1 MDNNSLEEK
10 SLSEESFV
18 EKLPETEITENEA
31 ASLEADL
38 ETPQPETPEQK
49 PRKKRGGRW
58 VWLGIMIFVLLI
70 VAGVFLGYRNGVQR
84 RLANEKA
91 LLMEQIALQ
100 LELTYKDMDAG
111 RYENAKVRLD
121 YIIEKYPEFP
131 GIADLMAQVMGK
143 LNEPNPTPTQVVIAT
158 VEPGVTV
165 TPDLR
170 GAEEKYA
177 QLTQHIANQEWDLA
191 IQTVQSL
198 KESNFDYRTIE
209 VDGLYFIALRNRGI
223 QRIWAGE
230 LEQGMY
236 DLSVA
241 AELGALDSQ
250 AAGAESWATTYL
262 TGASYW
268 DVNWP
273 GAVEIFGQLY
283 AQMPYFSD
291 STGMTVAE
299 RYRVALYRLG
309 DMFAAQGDYCTASSY
324 YRQSLAVGVN
334 LDIQVT
340 ATAYAEACSNPVTTP
355 EPPADVTPTPPDIT
369 PTPPDI
375 TPTPPEATE
384 NPQPTEEPTVTP

>member
-1 MDNNSLEEK
+1 MSDNEFEEEK
-10 SLSEESFV
+10 LSEANIAEEQQKNDLTEDESFEAETKLESPPV
-18 EKLPETEITENEA
+18 EPKVKE
-31 ASLEADL
+31 
-38 ETPQPETPEQK
+38 
-49 PRKKRGGRW
+49 PRKKRRSKW
-58 VWLGIMIFVLLI
+58 VWLGVLVFVLLI
-70 VAGVFLGYRNGVQR
+70 AAGVFFGYRNGVQR
-84 RLANEKA
+84 RIANEKS

-111 RYENAKVRLD
+111 RYINAKARLD
-121 YIIEKYPEFP
+121 YIIDKYPEFP
-131 GIADLMAQVMGK
+131 GIADLMAQVIGK
-143 LNEPNPTPTQVVIAT
+143 MSEPTATATPAVI
-158 VEPGVTV
+158 VSIEPGVTA

-170 GAEEKYA
+170 GEEEKFA
-177 QLTQHIANQEWDLA
+177 QLNQYIANQEWDLA
-191 IQTVQSL
+191 VQTVQSL
-198 KESNFDYRTIE
+198 KESNYDYRTIE

-236 DLSVA
+236 DLTVA

-262 TGASYW
+262 TAASYW

-283 AQMPYFSD
+283 AQLPYFSD

-309 DMFAAQGDYCTASSY
+309 DIFAAQGDFCTASSY
-324 YRQSLAVGVN
+324 YRQSLAVGQH

-340 ATAYAEACSNPVTTP
+340 ATAYAEACANPTATP
-355 EPPADVTPTPPDIT
+355 GPPVQELTPTPSE
-369 PTPPDI
+369 PTESP
-375 TPTPPEATE
+375 A
-384 NPQPTEEPTVTP
+384 PTEEPTPTP

>member
-1 MDNNSLEEK
+1 MD
-10 SLSEESFV
+10 
-18 EKLPETEITENEA
+18 
-31 ASLEADL
+31 
-38 ETPQPETPEQK
+38 
-49 PRKKRGGRW
+49 
-58 VWLGIMIFVLLI
+58 
-70 VAGVFLGYRNGVQR
+70 
-84 RLANEKA
+84 
-91 LLMEQIALQ
+91 QIALQ
-100 LELTYKDMDAG
+100 LEWTYKDIDAG
-111 RYENAKVRLD
+111 RYENAKARLD

-131 GIADLMAQVMGK
+131 GIADLMTQVIGK
-143 LNEPNPTPTQVVIAT
+143 LNEPIPTATQIAIAT
-158 VEPGVTV
+158 IEPGVTA

-170 GAEEKYA
+170 GAEEKFT

-191 IQTVQSL
+191 VQTVQSL

-236 DLSVA
+236 DLSIA

-291 STGMTVAE
+291 STGMTTAE
-299 RYRVALYRLG
+299 RYRIALYRLG
-309 DMFAAQGDYCTASSY
+309 DQYAAQGDYCTASSY
-324 YRQSLAVGVN
+324 YSQSLAVGDN

-340 ATAYAEACSNPVTTP
+340 ATAYAEACANPVTTP
-355 EPPADVTPTPPDIT
+355 EPPPDQPTPTPPL
-369 PTPPDI
+369 PTDTLP
-375 TPTPPEATE
+375 
-384 NPQPTEEPTVTP
+384 PTEEPTATP

>member
-1 MDNNSLEEK
+1 MNDNEFDDKE
-10 SLSEESFV
+10 LSEQISAE
-18 EKLPETEITENEA
+18 
-31 ASLEADL
+31 
-38 ETPQPETPEQK
+38 ETPVAEIADNETVDLVSEQENQPAVTTEAK
-49 PRKKRGGRW
+49 PHKKRRSKW
-58 VWLGIMIFVLLI
+58 IWLGVLFFVLFIAL
-70 VAGVFLGYRNGVQR
+70 GVFFGYRNGVQR

-100 LELTYKDMDAG
+100 LEWTYRDMDAG
-111 RYENAKVRLD
+111 RYENAKARLD
-121 YIIEKYPEFP
+121 YIVEKYPEFP
-131 GIADLMAQVMGK
+131 GIADLMAQVIGK
-143 LNEPNPTPTQVVIAT
+143 MNEPTPTATPVVVAT
-158 VEPGVTV
+158 IEPGVTT
-165 TPDLR
+165 TPDFR
-170 GAEEKYA
+170 GADEKFA
-177 QLTQHIANQEWDLA
+177 QLEQHIANQEWDLA
-191 IQTVQSL
+191 VQTVQSL

-250 AAGAESWATTYL
+250 AAGAESWARTYL
-262 TGASYW
+262 TGASFW

-291 STGMTVAE
+291 STGMTTAE
-299 RYRVALYRLG
+299 RYRIALYRLG
-309 DMFAAQGDYCTASSY
+309 DLFAAQGDYCTASSY
-324 YRQSLAVGVN
+324 YSQSLAVGVN

-340 ATAYAEACSNPVTTP
+340 ASALAEACANPVTTP
-355 EPPADVTPTPPDIT
+355 EPPGEET
-369 PTPPDI
+369 

-384 NPQPTEEPTVTP
+384 SPAPTEEPQPTEDPPVTP

>member
-1 MDNNSLEEK
+1 MDDNVIDEEK
-10 SLSEESFV
+10 LSEEPPAEEMPKIEV
-18 EKLPETEITENEA
+18 PEDEPIG
-31 ASLEADL
+31 SEADL
-38 ETPQPETPEQK
+38 ESQQPDHKAGKSHQK
-49 PRKKRGGRW
+49 RDGKW
-58 VWLGIMIFVLLI
+58 VWLGILLFVLLI
-70 VAGVFLGYRNGVQR
+70 AVGIFFGYRNGVQR
-84 RLANEKA
+84 RLENEKA
-91 LLMEQIALQ
+91 LLMDQIALQ
-100 LELTYKDMDAG
+100 LEWTYKDIDAG
-111 RYENAKVRLD
+111 RYENAKARLD

-131 GIADLMAQVMGK
+131 GIADLMTQVIGK
-143 LNEPNPTPTQVVIAT
+143 LNEPIPTATQIAIAT
-158 VEPGVTV
+158 IEPGVTA

-170 GAEEKYA
+170 GAEEKFT

-191 IQTVQSL
+191 VQTVQSL

-236 DLSVA
+236 DLSIA

-291 STGMTVAE
+291 STGMTTAE
-299 RYRVALYRLG
+299 RYRIALYRLG
-309 DMFAAQGDYCTASSY
+309 DQYAAQGDYCTASSY
-324 YRQSLAVGVN
+324 YSQSLAVGDN

-340 ATAYAEACSNPVTTP
+340 ATAYAEACANPVTTP
-355 EPPADVTPTPPDIT
+355 EPPPDQPTPTPPL
-369 PTPPDI
+369 PTDTLPPTD
-375 TPTPPEATE
+375 TLS
-384 NPQPTEEPTVTP
+384 PTEETITTP

>member
-1 MDNNSLEEK
+1 MDNNTLEEK
-10 SLSEESFV
+10 NLFEENEPEALQENQLVETDADNLELAEESQEPMPPTGKKHV
-18 EKLPETEITENEA
+18 
-31 ASLEADL
+31 
-38 ETPQPETPEQK
+38 
-49 PRKKRGGRW
+49 KRGGKWIW
-58 VWLGIMIFVLLI
+58 VGILIFVLLI
-70 VAGVFLGYRNGVQR
+70 ATGVFLGYRNGVQR

-91 LLMEQIALQ
+91 LLMEQISLQ
-100 LELTYKDMDAG
+100 LEWTYKDMDAG
-111 RYENAKVRLD
+111 RYENAKARLE

-131 GIADLMAQVMGK
+131 GVADLMTQVIGK
-143 LNEPNPTPTQVVIAT
+143 LNEPVPTPTQIVITT

-170 GAEEKYA
+170 GAEEKFS
-177 QLTQHIANQEWDLA
+177 QLMQHIANQEWDLA
-191 IQTVQSL
+191 VQTVQSL

-241 AELGALDSQ
+241 EELGALDSQ

-262 TGASYW
+262 TGASFW

-273 GAVEIFGQLY
+273 GAVDIFGQLY

-291 STGMTVAE
+291 STGMTTAE
-299 RYRVALYRLG
+299 RYRIALYRLG
-309 DMFAAQGDYCTASSY
+309 DQYAAQGDFCTASSY
-324 YRQSLAVGVN
+324 YSQSLAVGGN

-340 ATAYAEACSNPVTTP
+340 ASAYAEACANPVTTP
-355 EPPADVTPTPPDIT
+355 EPPQDVTPTPPT
-369 PTPPDI
+369 PTD
-375 TPTPPEATE
+375 
-384 NPQPTEEPTVTP
+384 NPQPTEEPTANP

>member
-1 MDNNSLEEK
+1 MDDNKFDEEM
-10 SLSEESFV
+10 LSEQDTVEEQPITAQAEDESARS
-18 EKLPETEITENEA
+18 ET
-31 ASLEADL
+31 DL
-38 ETPQPETPEQK
+38 ESLQPDSNPDK
-49 PRKKRGGRW
+49 LRKKQKSKW
-58 VWLGIMIFVLLI
+58 VWLGVLVFVLLI
-70 VAGVFLGYRNGVQR
+70 AAGVFFGYRNGVQR
-84 RLANEKA
+84 RIANEKA
-91 LLMEQIALQ
+91 ILMEQIALQ

-121 YIIEKYPEFP
+121 YIIDKYPEFP
-131 GIADLMAQVMGK
+131 GIADLMAQVIGK
-143 LNEPNPTPTQVVIAT
+143 MNEPTATATQMVIAT
-158 VEPGVTV
+158 PEPGVTA
-165 TPDLR
+165 TPDFR
-170 GAEEKYA
+170 GEEEKFA
-177 QLTQHIANQEWDLA
+177 QLMQHIANEQWDLA
-191 IQTVQSL
+191 VQTVQSL
-198 KESNFDYRTIE
+198 KESNYDYRTIE

-236 DLSVA
+236 DLSIA
-241 AELGALDSQ
+241 AELGAMDSQ
-250 AAGAESWATTYL
+250 AAGAESWAITYL

-273 GAVEIFGQLY
+273 GAVDIFGQLY

-340 ATAYAEACSNPVTTP
+340 ATAYAEACSSPTATPGPPVQ
-355 EPPADVTPTPPDIT
+355 EL
-369 PTPPDI
+369 
-375 TPTPPEATE
+375 TPTPPEPTE
-384 NPQPTEEPTVTP
+384 SPAPTEEPTATP

>member
-1 MDNNSLEEK
+1 MNDNKFDEEM
-10 SLSEESFV
+10 LSEQESV
-18 EKLPETEITENEA
+18 EEQPITEQAEDE
-31 ASLEADL
+31 SPRSETDL
-38 ETPQPETPEQK
+38 ENQQADSK
-49 PRKKRGGRW
+49 PAKLRKKRKSKW
-58 VWLGIMIFVLLI
+58 VWLGVLIFVLLI
-70 VAGVFLGYRNGVQR
+70 AAGVFFGYRNGVQR
-84 RLANEKA
+84 RIANEKA
-91 LLMEQIALQ
+91 ILMEQIALQ

-121 YIIEKYPEFP
+121 YIVDKYPEFP
-131 GIADLMAQVMGK
+131 GIADLMAQVIGK
-143 LNEPNPTPTQVVIAT
+143 INEPTATATQVMIVPI
-158 VEPGVTV
+158 EPGVTA
-165 TPDLR
+165 TPDFR
-170 GAEEKYA
+170 GEEEKFA
-177 QLTQHIANQEWDLA
+177 QLMQYIANEEWDLA
-191 IQTVQSL
+191 VQTVQSL
-198 KESNFDYRTIE
+198 KESNYDYRTIE

-236 DLSVA
+236 DLSIA

-273 GAVEIFGQLY
+273 GAVDIFGQLY

-291 STGMTVAE
+291 SSGMTVAE

-324 YRQSLAVGVN
+324 YRQSLAIGIN

-340 ATAYAEACSNPVTTP
+340 ATAYAEACASPTATP
-355 EPPADVTPTPPDIT
+355 EPPVQELTPTPPD
-369 PTPPDI
+369 PTESP
-375 TPTPPEATE
+375 A
-384 NPQPTEEPTVTP
+384 PTEEPTVTP

>member
-1 MDNNSLEEK
+1 MSDDKVEVNDLFEEK
-10 SLSEESFV
+10 PTEEKPIAEV
-18 EKLPETEITENEA
+18 TEVEA
-31 ASLEADL
+31 ASFELDL
-38 ETPQPETPEQK
+38 ESQQPVTNEGK
-49 PRKKRGGRW
+49 PHKKRRSKW
-58 VWLGIMIFVLLI
+58 VWLGVLLFVLFI
-70 VAGVFLGYRNGVQR
+70 AAGVFLGYRNGVQR
-84 RLANEKA
+84 RLANEKT
-91 LLMEQIALQ
+91 LLMEQISLQ
-100 LELTYKDMDAG
+100 LEWTYKDMDAG
-111 RYENAKVRLD
+111 RYENAKARLE

-131 GIADLMAQVMGK
+131 GVADLMTQVIGK
-143 LNEPNPTPTQVVIAT
+143 LNEPAPTPTPIAIAT

-165 TPDLR
+165 TPDVR
-170 GAEEKYA
+170 GAEEKFA
-177 QLTQHIANQEWDLA
+177 QLTQHINNQEWDLA
-191 IQTVQSL
+191 VQTVQSL

-262 TGASYW
+262 TGASFW

-291 STGMTVAE
+291 STGMTTAE
-299 RYRVALYRLG
+299 RYRIALYRLG
-309 DMFAAQGDYCTASSY
+309 DQFAAQGDYCNASSY
-324 YRQSLAVGVN
+324 YSQSLAVGGD

-340 ATAYAEACSNPVTTP
+340 ATAYAEACANPVTTP
-355 EPPADVTPTPPDIT
+355 EPPQDV
-369 PTPPDI
+369 

-384 NPQPTEEPTVTP
+384 NPAPTEEPTVAP

>member
-1 MDNNSLEEK
+1 MDNNTLEEK
-10 SLSEESFV
+10 NLTEEGSFD
-18 EKLPETEITENEA
+18 ELPGTELTENDP
-31 ASLEADL
+31 ASLETDPKNL
-38 ETPQPETPEQK
+38 QPVTSEEK
-49 PRKKRGGRW
+49 PHKKRRSKW
-58 VWLGIMIFVLLI
+58 VWLGVLLFVLFI
-70 VAGVFLGYRNGVQR
+70 AAGVFFGYRNGVQR
-84 RLANEKA
+84 RIANEKA
-91 LLMEQIALQ
+91 LLMEQISLQ
-100 LELTYKDMDAG
+100 LEWTYKDIDAG
-111 RYENAKVRLD
+111 RYENAKARLD

-131 GIADLMAQVMGK
+131 GIADLMVQVIGK
-143 LNEPNPTPTQVVIAT
+143 LNEPAPTPTQVVIAT
-158 VEPGVTV
+158 AEPGVTV

-170 GAEEKYA
+170 DAEEKFA
-177 QLTQHIANQEWDLA
+177 QLTQHITNQEWDLA
-191 IQTVQSL
+191 VQTVQSL
-198 KESNFDYRTIE
+198 KENNFDYRTIE
-209 VDGLYFIALRNRGI
+209 VDGLHFIALRNRGI

-262 TGASYW
+262 TGASFW

-291 STGMTVAE
+291 STGMTTAE

-309 DMFAAQGDYCTASSY
+309 DLYAAQGDYCTASSY
-324 YRQSLAVGVN
+324 YSQSLAVGVN

-355 EPPADVTPTPPDIT
+355 EPPQDVTPTPP
-369 PTPPDI
+369 
-375 TPTPPEATE
+375 EVTE
-384 NPQPTEEPTVTP
+384 NPQPTEEPTATP

>member
-1 MDNNSLEEK
+1 MKDNEVNIKDLYEDK
-10 SLSEESFV
+10 SADEQ
-18 EKLPETEITENEA
+18 PITEVTTDEA
-31 ASLEADL
+31 ASFESEPDSQ
-38 ETPQPETPEQK
+38 QPVVTEEK
-49 PRKKRGGRW
+49 PHTKRRSKW
-58 VWLGIMIFVLLI
+58 VWLGVLLFVLFI
-70 VAGVFLGYRNGVQR
+70 AAGVLLGYRNGVQR

-91 LLMEQIALQ
+91 LLMEQISLQ
-100 LELTYKDMDAG
+100 LEWTYKDMDAG
-111 RYENAKVRLD
+111 RYENAKARLD

-131 GIADLMAQVMGK
+131 GIADLMAQVIGK
-143 LNEPNPTPTQVVIAT
+143 LNEPVPTPTQVVITT
-158 VEPGVTV
+158 VEPGVTA
-165 TPDLR
+165 TPDVR
-170 GAEEKYA
+170 GAEEKFA
-177 QLTQHIANQEWDLA
+177 QLTQHINNQEWDLA
-191 IQTVQSL
+191 VQTVQSL

-262 TGASYW
+262 TGASFW

-291 STGMTVAE
+291 STGMTTAE
-299 RYRVALYRLG
+299 RYRIALYRLG
-309 DMFAAQGDYCTASSY
+309 DQFAAQGDFCNASSY
-324 YRQSLAVGVN
+324 YNQSLAVGGN

-340 ATAYAEACSNPVTTP
+340 ATAYAEACANPVTTP
-355 EPPADVTPTPPDIT
+355 EPPLDL
-369 PTPPDI
+369 

-384 NPQPTEEPTVTP
+384 NPQPTEEPPVTP

>member
-1 MDNNSLEEK
+1 MDNNALEDKNLSEE
-10 SLSEESFV
+10 SLSEELS
-18 EKLPETEITENEA
+18 ENELTEIDA
-31 ASLEADL
+31 ANLQL
-38 ETPQPETPEQK
+38 VPGNQQPLPPAEKKHGEQSGK
-49 PRKKRGGRW
+49 W
-58 VWLGIMIFVLLI
+58 VWIGILLFVLMI
-70 VAGVFLGYRNGVQR
+70 AAGMFLGYRNGVQR
-84 RLANEKA
+84 RMANEKA
-91 LLMEQIALQ
+91 LLMEQISLQ
-100 LELTYKDMDAG
+100 LEWTYKDMDAG
-111 RYENAKVRLD
+111 RYENAKARLE

-131 GIADLMAQVMGK
+131 GVADLMTQVIGK
-143 LNEPNPTPTQVVIAT
+143 LNEPVPTPTQIAIAT
-158 VEPGVTV
+158 AEPGVIV
-165 TPDLR
+165 TPDVR
-170 GAEEKYA
+170 GAEEKFA
-177 QLTQHIANQEWDLA
+177 QLTQHIINQEWDLA
-191 IQTVQSL
+191 VQTVQSL

-262 TGASYW
+262 TGASFW

-291 STGMTVAE
+291 STGMTTAE
-299 RYRVALYRLG
+299 RYRIALYRLG
-309 DMFAAQGDYCTASSY
+309 DQFAAQGDYCNASSY
-324 YRQSLAVGVN
+324 YNQSLAVGGN

-340 ATAYAEACSNPVTTP
+340 ATAYAEACANPVTTP
-355 EPPADVTPTPPDIT
+355 EPPLDV
-369 PTPPDI
+369 

-384 NPQPTEEPTVTP
+384 NPAPTENPQPTEEPPVTP

>member
-1 MDNNSLEEK
+1 MSDDKVEVNDLFEEK
-10 SLSEESFV
+10 PTEEKPIAEV
-18 EKLPETEITENEA
+18 TEVEA
-31 ASLEADL
+31 ASFELDL
-38 ETPQPETPEQK
+38 ESQQPVTNEGK
-49 PRKKRGGRW
+49 PHKKRRSKW
-58 VWLGIMIFVLLI
+58 VWLGVLLFVLFI
-70 VAGVFLGYRNGVQR
+70 AAGVLFGYRNGVQR

-91 LLMEQIALQ
+91 LLMEQISLQ
-100 LELTYKDMDAG
+100 LERTYQDIDAG
-111 RYENAKVRLD
+111 RYENAKARLE
-121 YIIEKYPEFP
+121 YIIEKYPDFP
-131 GIADLMAQVMGK
+131 GVDDLMAQVVEKM
-143 LNEPNPTPTQVVIAT
+143 NQPTPTSTQIVIAT
-158 VEPGVTV
+158 AEPGVTI

-170 GAEEKYA
+170 GAEEKFG
-177 QLTQHIANQEWDLA
+177 QLEQHIANQEWDLA
-191 IQTVQSL
+191 VQTVQSL

-250 AAGAESWATTYL
+250 AAGAESWATYYL

-273 GAVEIFGQLY
+273 GAVEIFGQLF

-291 STGMTVAE
+291 STGMTTTE

-309 DMFAAQGDYCTASSY
+309 DQFAAQGDYCTASSY
-324 YRQSLAVGVN
+324 YSQSLAVGDN

-340 ATAYAEACSNPVTTP
+340 ATAYSEACDNLNSTP
-355 EPPADVTPTPPDIT
+355 EPPVDEATPTPPP
-369 PTPPDI
+369 PTD
-375 TPTPPEATE
+375 
-384 NPQPTEEPTVTP
+384 NPQPTEEPTVAP